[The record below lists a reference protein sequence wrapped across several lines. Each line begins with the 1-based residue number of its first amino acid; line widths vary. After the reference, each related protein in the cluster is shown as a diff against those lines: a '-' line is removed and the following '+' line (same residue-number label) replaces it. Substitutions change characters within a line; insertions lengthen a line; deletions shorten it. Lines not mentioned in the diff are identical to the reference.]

1 MFGTKQTRF
10 KNRMESYNSVI
21 RQDGRYPNS
30 RDSVRPFLDLQTY
43 RLLQTCR
50 MLLVFART
58 GGVCPYVF
66 IVLVIS
72 TAWEISRYSLERFL
86 VDALYLTC
94 C

>member
-10 KNRMESYNSVI
+10 KNRMESYKSVI

-50 MLLVFART
+50 MFLIICLYGRGLPLRFHRT
-58 GGVCPYVF
+58 CHIDRMGD
-66 IVLVIS
+66 IS
-72 TAWEISRYSLERFL
+72 L
-86 VDALYLTC
+86 
-94 C
+94 